1 MPRVRM
7 AEMSVFSVTR
17 SCSDSSV
24 TSRLLAVN
32 TDKMWSLD
40 RADLSMCH
48 ESCSHYNLYN
58 TNYYLTMSHCL
69 LEVSLLCSLSS
80 LATPA
85 SFMARYS
92 ASAAHFT

>member
-17 SCSDSSV
+17 SCSESSV

-32 TDKMWSLD
+32 TDRMWSLD
-40 RADLSMCH
+40 SADLGMSH
-48 ESCSHYNLYN
+48 DSHYKLYN
-58 TNYYLTMSHCL
+58 TNNYLTMSHCL

>member
-17 SCSDSSV
+17 SCSESSV

-40 RADLSMCH
+40 RADLSMSH
-48 ESCSHYNLYN
+48 DSHYNLYK
-58 TNYYLTMSHCL
+58 TNNYLTMSHCL

>member
-1 MPRVRM
+1 
-7 AEMSVFSVTR
+7 MSH
-17 SCSDSSV
+17 D
-24 TSRLLAVN
+24 
-32 TDKMWSLD
+32 
-40 RADLSMCH
+40 
-48 ESCSHYNLYN
+48 SHYNLYKT
-58 TNYYLTMSHCL
+58 TNYLTMSHCL

>member
-17 SCSDSSV
+17 SCSESSV

-32 TDKMWSLD
+32 TDRMWSLD
-40 RADLSMCH
+40 RADLGMSH
-48 ESCSHYNLYN
+48 DSHYNYKLYKT
-58 TNYYLTMSHCL
+58 TNYLTMSHCL

>member
-40 RADLSMCH
+40 RADLGMCH
-48 ESCSHYNLYN
+48 DSYYNLYK
-58 TNYYLTMSHCL
+58 TNNYLTMSHCL

>member
-1 MPRVRM
+1 
-7 AEMSVFSVTR
+7 
-17 SCSDSSV
+17 
-24 TSRLLAVN
+24 
-32 TDKMWSLD
+32 
-40 RADLSMCH
+40 
-48 ESCSHYNLYN
+48 
-58 TNYYLTMSHCL
+58 MSHCW

>member
-17 SCSDSSV
+17 SCSESSV

-32 TDKMWSLD
+32 TDKMCSLD

-48 ESCSHYNLYN
+48 TSHYNLYK
-58 TNYYLTMSHCL
+58 TNNYLTMSHCL

>member
-17 SCSDSSV
+17 SCSESSV
-24 TSRLLAVN
+24 TSRQLAVN

-40 RADLSMCH
+40 MADLGMSH
-48 ESCSHYNLYN
+48 DSHYNLYKT
-58 TNYYLTMSHCL
+58 TNYLTMSHCL